1 MDRSGIEAIE
11 GSLDLPIGT
20 KFNFHDN
27 LFEVAEFKEGIWGC
41 PGCAFSTA
49 KRNEE
54 EMCDIM
60 ECTDSR
66 RDGRTV
72 CFKEVVK
79 AEEEKVDEV
88 TASEE
93 CCNREKTLI
102 EEISE
107 LKIEESIK
115 EKILK
120 RITSLEKNN
129 DDLVNTINRY
139 YRSSRRL
146 ERTIVMLAAMVAD
159 SDESIMRDE
168 VLRMSDI
175 GAQDFYLPDIK

>member
-1 MDRSGIEAIE
+1 M
-11 GSLDLPIGT
+11 
-20 KFNFHDN
+20 
-27 LFEVAEFKEGIWGC
+27 
-41 PGCAFSTA
+41 
-49 KRNEE
+49 
-54 EMCDIM
+54 
-60 ECTDSR
+60 
-66 RDGRTV
+66 
-72 CFKEVVK
+72 
-79 AEEEKVDEV
+79 DEV

-129 DDLVNTINRY
+129 DDLVNTVNRY